1 MLFFANSGKQNAVSC
16 SIGLSLHRDLFFMQE
31 MLRYVLVLL
40 SVTCC
45 LSLEAQR
52 RVKVLDFETEL
63 PVTDVSVR
71 VDSGTVLRTN
81 YQGIVELPV
90 PFDSVTFSH
99 LQYYKE
105 KLSQAEVADTMF
117 LMPQH
122 NVLPE
127 LVVTG
132 ISPDLLRALRRGA
145 EQNRNMPRF
154 SVAFPIL
161 TFDFANMLDVRGRR
175 DRRHL
180 KRAREIMREYD
191 KQLK

>member
-1 MLFFANSGKQNAVSC
+1 MKKVFL
-16 SIGLSLHRDLFFMQE
+16 
-31 MLRYVLVLL
+31 LVFLL
-40 SVTCC
+40 SC
-45 LSLEAQR
+45 LAAHAQR
-52 RVKVLDFETEL
+52 KVKVLDFETEL
-63 PVTDVSVR
+63 PVTDVSVII
-71 VDSGTVLRTN
+71 DSVTVRRTN

-105 KLSQAEVADTMF
+105 KLSQAEVADTMY

-145 EQNRNMPRF
+145 EQNRNMPRY

-175 DRRHL
+175 DRKHL
-180 KRAREIMREYD
+180 KRAREKMREFD
-191 KQLK
+191 NTLK

>member
-1 MLFFANSGKQNAVSC
+1 MKQCIIFILLLAS
-16 SIGLSLHRDLFFMQE
+16 
-31 MLRYVLVLL
+31 L
-40 SVTCC
+40 SVQ
-45 LSLEAQR
+45 AQR

-63 PVTDVSVR
+63 PVTEVSVR
-71 VDSGTVLRTN
+71 IDSTTVLRTN

-105 KLSQAEVADTMF
+105 KLSQAEVPDTMY

-127 LVVTG
+127 LVVNG

-145 EQNRNMPRF
+145 EQNRNRPR
-154 SVAFPIL
+154 SEIGFPIL
-161 TFDFANMLDVRGRR
+161 VFDFANILDVRGRR
-175 DRRHL
+175 DRKHLRH
-180 KRAREIMREYD
+180 AREIMKEYD
-191 KQLK
+191 RILK